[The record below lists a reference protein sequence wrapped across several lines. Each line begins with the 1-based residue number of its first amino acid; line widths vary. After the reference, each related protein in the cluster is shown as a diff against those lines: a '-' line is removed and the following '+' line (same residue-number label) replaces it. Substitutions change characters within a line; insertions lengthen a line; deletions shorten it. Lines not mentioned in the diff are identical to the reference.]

1 MDGRNIFQNGKLCAT
16 LLVKN
21 LNPTV
26 YLRLNHRRLTLLL
39 VGCFSFYL
47 RFIFA
52 KLNQLSVTIGFILV
66 SKIYKTNFMKNNIL
80 FS

>member
-26 YLRLNHRRLTLLL
+26 YLRLNPLPVIGPELGIPEL
-39 VGCFSFYL
+39 VV
-47 RFIFA
+47 I
-52 KLNQLSVTIGFILV
+52 
-66 SKIYKTNFMKNNIL
+66 KT
-80 FS
+80 